1 MFGLAGLGLKHSI
14 DLEDFK
20 GSLERMNEKER
31 ILVLGLLYR
40 K

>member
-1 MFGLAGLGLKHSI
+1 MKNS
-14 DLEDFK
+14 LELDDFK